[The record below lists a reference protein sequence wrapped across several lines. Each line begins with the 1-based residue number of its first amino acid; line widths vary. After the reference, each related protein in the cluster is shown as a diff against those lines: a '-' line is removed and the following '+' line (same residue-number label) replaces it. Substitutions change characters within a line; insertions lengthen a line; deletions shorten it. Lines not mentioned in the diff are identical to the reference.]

1 MSLETNHVYKVFHQW
16 IDILEPQNRVVRD
29 VYDWHLCLA
38 MVCVHTQQKGQLR
51 IYLNPVF

>member
-29 VYDWHLCLA
+29 VYDWQLCLA